1 MTQQLLPS
9 RDNADCTQLPS
20 VEDNLHPHWK
30 TTEFQSENFHMLRA
44 DVHPDWQRLGSCGH
58 CSSRQQAS
66 DLQVQIQTVDGDQET
81 QTLG

>member
-9 RDNADCTQLPS
+9 RDNPDCIQLPS

-44 DVHPDWQRLGSCGH
+44 DAHPDWQSLGSWVTAAAGSKPPTSKFKSKQWMEIRKPKH
-58 CSSRQQAS
+58 
-66 DLQVQIQTVDGDQET
+66 
-81 QTLG
+81 